1 MLFDDSPPTQ
11 LVGIAKLA
19 AQSPALEH
27 KVRVEY
33 LELETRQFVGRC
45 SGTRMPFVWTI
56 NPYRG
61 CEFGCKYCYAR
72 YAHEFMELRDPL
84 QFERRIFAKRF
95 SPAAFKDE
103 CSKIKAG
110 ESVWI
115 GTATDPY
122 QPAERR
128 FRITR
133 QILEV
138 FAEAGGQTL
147 GLTTKSDLVA
157 RDADL
162 LGSIGRTNKL
172 CVNMTVT
179 TTDAKLARLL
189 EPMAPRPDLRLQA
202 VRTLADSGVR
212 VHVLANP
219 VMPLI
224 TDSEANLEAVCRA
237 AAQAGAKS
245 FSASPLFLKPCSK
258 QVFLPFVQQH
268 FPHLYTR
275 YRDRYERQAYLT
287 GAYPEKVAVLVQKL
301 VAKYRLAARDADYD
315 PPEWPAGQQL
325 QLRFT

>member
-1 MLFDDSPPTQ
+1 MLFDGSPQPG

-19 AQSPALEH
+19 ANSQALEQ
-27 KVRVEY
+27 KARVEY
-33 LELETRQFVGRC
+33 LELETRRFVGRC
-45 SGTRMPFVWTI
+45 FSANMPFVWTI

-84 QFERRIFAKRF
+84 LFERRIFAKQF
-95 SPAAFKDE
+95 SPVAFRE
-103 CSKIKAG
+103 ELGKIKAG

-128 FRITR
+128 YRITG

-138 FAEAGGQTL
+138 FAHQTGHRL

-157 RDADL
+157 RDAAL
-162 LGSIGRTNKL
+162 LREIARANTIQ
-172 CVNMTVT
+172 VNMTIT
-179 TTDAKLARLL
+179 TLDTRLARLL

-202 VRTLADSGVR
+202 VRKLADCGVP
-212 VHVLANP
+212 VCVLANP

-224 TDSEANLEAVCRA
+224 TDSEANLDAVCSAAAEAGATSFRA
-237 AAQAGAKS
+237 A
-245 FSASPLFLKPCSK
+245 PLFLKDCAK

-275 YRDRYERQAYLT
+275 YRDRYARQAYLT
-287 GAYPEKVAVLVQKL
+287 GSYPEKVRDLVRKL
-301 VAKYRLAARDADYD
+301 VVNYNLTPPEADYQA
-315 PPEWPAGQQL
+315 PQL
-325 QLRFT
+325 QLFT